1 MPYQTSSN
9 IVVPKT
15 IPYTQKSIVVR
26 QPLPVA
32 QIPVTTP
39 VTTTLPVQPPA
50 TTTPVPIVQ
59 PQIVPR
65 PVPVAPSVIGAQNV
79 VNSTLPVPT
88 VTALPAVQSVAAP
101 QPAPQIIRPVAP
113 MVMNRPGVYNA
124 STYRVGFSR
133 MNPHPGLISG
143 YRANNTAGVGTVGNM
158 NLPGQYT
165 TRTYNA
171 RKL

>member
-143 YRANNTAGVGTVGNM
+143 YRTNNIASVGTVGNM